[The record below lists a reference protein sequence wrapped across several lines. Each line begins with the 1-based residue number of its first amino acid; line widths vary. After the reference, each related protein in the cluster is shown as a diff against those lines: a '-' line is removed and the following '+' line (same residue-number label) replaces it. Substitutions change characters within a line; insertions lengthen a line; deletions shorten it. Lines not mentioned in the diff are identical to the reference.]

1 MIELRK
7 VSKRFADHTAVHPL
21 DLRVEAGE
29 TLVLIGPSGCG
40 KSTLIRLMVG
50 LIEPDAGEVFFQGER
65 VTQSNATS
73 LRQKMGYVIQRG
85 GLFPHLT
92 VHRNVTLMA
101 ERMGWSA
108 PKCNQRIDE
117 LLTLSRFPG
126 DLLERYPSQL
136 SGGQRQRASLMRA
149 LMLDPDVLFFDEPLG
164 ALDPLVRAALQ
175 QDLRK
180 AFSDLKKT
188 VVLVTHDMGEAWY
201 LGDRVCLLRGGRILQ
216 QGRVEELVSAPAD
229 LFVTRFINAQRSP
242 LAAEASAESQR

>member
-1 MIELRK
+1 M
-7 VSKRFADHTAVHPL
+7 SKRFGDHVAVHPI
-21 DLRVEAGE
+21 DVRVDAGE

-50 LIEPDAGEVFFQGER
+50 LIEPDEGEVFFQGER
-65 VTQSNATS
+65 ITPHNATA

-92 VHRNVTLMA
+92 VYRNVTLMA
-101 ERMGWSA
+101 ERMGWD
-108 PKCNQRIDE
+108 KVRCDKRIAE
-117 LLTLSRFPG
+117 LLELSRFPG
-126 DLLERYPSQL
+126 ELLGRYPSQL

-175 QDLRK
+175 KDLRQ
-180 AFSDLKKT
+180 AFADLGKT
-188 VVLVTHDMGEAWY
+188 VVMVTHDMGEAWY
-201 LGDRVCLLRGGRILQ
+201 LGDRVCLLRAGRIVQ

-229 LFVTRFINAQRSP
+229 PFVTKFINAQRSP
-242 LAAEASAESQR
+242 LASAAVEESAP

>member
-7 VSKRFADHTAVHPL
+7 VAKRFGEHVAVHPI
-21 DLRVEAGE
+21 DVRVEPGE
-29 TLVLIGPSGCG
+29 TVVLIGPSGCG

-50 LIEPDAGEVFFQGER
+50 LITPDAGEVFFQSER
-65 VTQSNATS
+65 VMPSNATR

-92 VHRNVTLMA
+92 VRRNVTLMA
-101 ERMGWSA
+101 ERMGWDKA
-108 PKCNQRIDE
+108 RCTERIE
-117 LLTLSRFPG
+117 ALLELSRFPG
-126 DLLERYPSQL
+126 DLLSRYPSQL

-175 QDLRK
+175 KDLRQ
-180 AFSDLKKT
+180 AFSDLGKT

-201 LGDRVCLLRGGRILQ
+201 LGNRVCLMRAGRIVQ
-216 QGRVEELVSAPAD
+216 QGRVEDLVENPSDP
-229 LFVTRFINAQRSP
+229 FVTKFINAQRSP
-242 LAAEASAESQR
+242 LASRAGTDA